1 MAKRKI
7 IVVGGG
13 FGGLKA
19 ALILCK
25 DPRVHVTLISEN
37 PDFRVYGSLY
47 RVATGGSLKIASV
60 PIDELTAQKNISL
73 VHAKATQIDRTK
85 RIIKTDDKQTFFYD
99 AVIFAIGVTTNFF
112 GIKGLEEYAFGIKTP
127 RDAEALKEHLHR
139 QLIDTGRPDLN
150 YVVIG
155 GGPTGVELAG
165 VLPSYI
171 RKICDQH
178 NLPRRRVHVDLI
190 EASPRLLPRMPRD
203 ISRRVKRH
211 LKHIGIHVQTKKV
224 VQAQTADAL
233 MVDNKPIRS
242 HTVIWTAGVMNNPFF
257 KAQGFQLASNGRV
270 RVDQFLQAEPGIYV
284 IGDNADTPYSGMAQ
298 VALEDGAFV
307 AKNLMRMLD
316 GNDPKPYKA
325 KKPIYVMPAGP
336 RWAAVLWGKVRLY
349 GLAGW
354 ILRRA
359 ADFIAYHDYEPWQS
373 AIQRWLAESEE
384 EESCHICLGKL
395 GRVMY
400 ESGEI

>member
-7 IVVGGG
+7 VVVGGG

-19 ALILCK
+19 ALELCK
-25 DPRVHVTLISEN
+25 DSRVDVTLIAEN
-37 PDFRVYGSLY
+37 PDFRIYGLLY

-60 PIDELTAQKNISL
+60 PINELLAQKNITL
-73 VHAKATQIDRTK
+73 INAKATSIDREK
-85 RIIKTDDKQTFFYD
+85 RTIYTNDKQNFVYD

-112 GIKGLEEYAFGIKTP
+112 GIKGLEKYAFGIKTP
-127 RDAEALKEHLHR
+127 RDAEALKEHLHQ
-139 QLIDTGRPDLN
+139 QLIYRGKPDLN
-150 YVVIG
+150 YVVVG

-171 RKICDQH
+171 HKICDQH
-178 NLPRRRVHVDLI
+178 GIPRRRVHVDLI

-203 ISRRVKRH
+203 VSRRVKRH
-211 LKHIGIHVQTKKV
+211 LKRSGIHVQTKKV

-242 HTVIWTAGVMNNPFF
+242 HTVIWTAGVTNNPFF
-257 KAQGFQLASNGRV
+257 QAQNFQLATNHKV

-284 IGDNADTPYSGMAQ
+284 IGDNADTPYSGLAQ
-298 VALEDGAFV
+298 VALGDGKFV
-307 AKNLMRMLD
+307 AQNLIRILNGD
-316 GNDPKPYKA
+316 DPKPYKA

-349 GLAGW
+349 GRAGW

-359 ADFIAYHDYEPWQS
+359 ADFVAYHDYEPWQS
-373 AIQRWLAESEE
+373 ATQRWLAEAEE
-384 EESCHICLGKL
+384 EESCQVCLGKL
-395 GRVMY
+395 SRVMY
-400 ESGEI
+400 QSGEI